1 MTEHDARILGPK
13 SKAVHDPKAA
23 GEYARGH
30 WFCAMC
36 GADWTP
42 RHVHHILGGRRG
54 RSDEAANFLS
64 VCHDPCHP
72 FCDLAKNLAVV
83 LAFKARIGELT
94 DAAIARLKQ
103 LNDGHLPDVV
113 TIPEEWQKKWR
124 QNRPELN
131 GG

>member
-13 SKAVHDPKAA
+13 SKAVHSPAA
-23 GEYARGH
+23 LAAYARGH
-30 WFCAMC
+30 WYCAAC
-36 GADWTP
+36 GADWTA

-54 RSDEAANFLS
+54 RSDEEPNLLS

-83 LAFKARIGELT
+83 LAFKERIGELT
-94 DAAIARLKQ
+94 ADAVARLQQ
-103 LNDGHLPDVV
+103 LNDGYLPPVA
-113 TIPEEWQKKWR
+113 TIPDEWQEQWKR
-124 QNRPELN
+124 NRPELN